1 MNKLLLLL
9 LLSCFACVIIRKC
22 KWQLFAV
29 LFVIILMKNV
39 NERFLIMDT
48 SSSKL
53 IKITNVTANVI
64 YWTVAMMMM
73 MMMMIMLMIIRMKAS
88 FVKHLTNSLARME
101 SDCVFIGLVF
111 SP

>member
-1 MNKLLLLL
+1 
-9 LLSCFACVIIRKC
+9 
-22 KWQLFAV
+22 
-29 LFVIILMKNV
+29 MKNV

-64 YWTVAMMMM
+64 YWPVIMMMLI
-73 MMMMIMLMIIRMKAS
+73 MIMIMVIRIKLS
-88 FVKHLTNSLARME
+88 FVQHLTNSFALVE

-111 SP
+111 SA